1 MNVPLLIRSTSRSS
15 TSSADSRLMTSTE
28 AELMSSTEAEL
39 MTSTEAEST
48 ENDDEVNVVGVRMTR
63 SRWAQ
68 KDEVCSKHTVCS
80 FDTFF
85 TRR

>member
-1 MNVPLLIRSTSRSS
+1 
-15 TSSADSRLMTSTE
+15 MT
-28 AELMSSTEAEL
+28 STEAEL
-39 MTSTEAEST
+39 MTSTGAEST
-48 ENDDEVNVVGVRMTR
+48 DNDDEVNVVGVRMTR

>member
-15 TSSADSRLMTSTE
+15 TSSVDSRLMTSTE
-28 AELMSSTEAEL
+28 AELMSSTA
-39 MTSTEAEST
+39 AEST
-48 ENDDEVNVVGVRMTR
+48 DNDDEVNVVGVRMTR

-68 KDEVCSKHTVCS
+68 KDEVCSKHIVCS